1 MEKSG
6 ADKSGLQP
14 FIVSMRAEIEAAL
27 HAEDTL
33 KAGFAQLFL
42 SGALSTLDVKSFEVG
57 LSREILIAPSLDGT
71 IVILSS
77 CLPPLAGLCWRA
89 VFVPSNVLGA
99 HVFKHAKACSK
110 SREC

>member
-14 FIVSMRAEIEAAL
+14 FIASMRAEIEAAL

-42 SGALSTLDVKSFEVG
+42 SGALSTLDHESFEVG
-57 LSREILIAPSLDGT
+57 MLRAIFT
-71 IVILSS
+71 VV
-77 CLPPLAGLCWRA
+77 PLRR
-89 VFVPSNVLGA
+89 F
-99 HVFKHAKACSK
+99 
-110 SREC
+110 